1 MVEKKL
7 KTSFQFRGFQVNE
20 SHIKKEKD
28 SKIGKEFSIGFDP
41 RGVINK
47 ANKTY
52 EINLGVKIEDKEKT
66 FVANIEATGN
76 FTFDTDIDEKQLDSL
91 FYINAPAILFPYI
104 RAYISALTTLSG
116 VETVTIPTINLSSLG
131 GVLRDHTE
139 IV

>member
-1 MVEKKL
+1 MVERKL
-7 KTSFQFRGFQVNE
+7 KTSFQFRGFQINE
-20 SHIKKEKD
+20 SHIKKEKN
-28 SKIGKEFSIGFDP
+28 SKIGKEFNIGFNP
-41 RGVINK
+41 KGVINK

-91 FYINAPAILFPYI
+91 FYVNAPAILFPYI

-131 GVLRDHTE
+131 GVLKDHTE
-139 IV
+139 TV